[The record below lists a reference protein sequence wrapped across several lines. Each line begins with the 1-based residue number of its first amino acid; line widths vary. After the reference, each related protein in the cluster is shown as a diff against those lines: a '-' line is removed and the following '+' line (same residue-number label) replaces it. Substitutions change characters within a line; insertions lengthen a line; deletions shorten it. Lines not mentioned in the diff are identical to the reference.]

1 MYAIHI
7 ETPMPATLAKTKK
20 THITLTVDPA
30 YAARAKAVAKA
41 RGIPLSLMVNLYFQ
55 SVTPETAI
63 PQFSDAQM
71 REIDRDVQAAKKSG
85 KSYATA
91 KEAMAA
97 LFAD

>member
-1 MYAIHI
+1 
-7 ETPMPATLAKTKK
+7 MPAAVKPAKTKK
-20 THITLTVDPA
+20 THITLSVDPA
-30 YAARAKAVAKA
+30 CVTRAKAVAKA

-55 SVTPETAI
+55 SVTPETAV
-63 PQFSDAQM
+63 PQFTDAQM

-91 KEAMAA
+91 QEAMAA